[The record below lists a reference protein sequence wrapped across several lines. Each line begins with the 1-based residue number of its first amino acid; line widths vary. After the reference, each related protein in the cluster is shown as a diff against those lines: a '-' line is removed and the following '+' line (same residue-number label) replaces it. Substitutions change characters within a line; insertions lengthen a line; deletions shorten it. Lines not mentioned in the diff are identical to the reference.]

1 MQLDKRTLQ
10 RMLTLDD
17 ASLASMI
24 RSLAENHGL
33 DLSSFNISPDDIN
46 SIRQALSGATDE
58 DLVRATEQLR
68 NFRRGKRG

>member
-46 SIRQALSGATDE
+46 SIRQALAGATDE
-58 DLVRATEQLR
+58 DLMRATEQLR
-68 NFRRGKRG
+68 NFHRGKRG